1 MKDPLPMKPCEDF
14 PNKKDDLVVI
24 TTRSIV
30 RKDEAP
36 YICDTILQILGG
48 DGVTLV
54 DLGCTYDSLSD
65 GEYKEYL
72 DQMDLM
78 DDQQ

>member
-1 MKDPLPMKPCEDF
+1 M
-14 PNKKDDLVVI
+14 KKDDLVVI

-36 YICDTILQILGG
+36 YICDSILDVLGG
-48 DGVTLV
+48 GGITLV

-65 GEYKEYL
+65 EEYEEYL
-72 DQMDLM
+72 EQMDLINE
-78 DDQQ
+78 QE